1 MVFLLFMSGGEGSER
16 AHIAPTQWGEACT
29 AKMSVSVWCRDSR
42 VAQWERPVQALG
54 VEARRAGVTRSA
66 LAGCISYDGG
76 NARRPTDAAFRP
88 ALR

>member
-1 MVFLLFMSGGEGSER
+1 MSGGEGSER
-16 AHIAPTQWGEACT
+16 AHIAPNPRGRGVQRNMS
-29 AKMSVSVWCRDSR
+29 MSVWSRDSR
-42 VAQWERPVQALG
+42 FAQWERPVQALG